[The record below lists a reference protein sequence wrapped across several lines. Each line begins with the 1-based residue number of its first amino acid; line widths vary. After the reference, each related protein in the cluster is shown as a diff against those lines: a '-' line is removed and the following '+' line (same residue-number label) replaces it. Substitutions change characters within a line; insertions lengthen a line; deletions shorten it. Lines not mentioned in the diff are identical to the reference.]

1 MTTADEQRRAATKRL
16 RARFLEIKSDYEYK
30 DVRHPEIGALLELLI
45 DQEVRIENMSVVD
58 IQSEGG
64 GA

>member
-1 MTTADEQRRAATKRL
+1 
-16 RARFLEIKSDYEYK
+16 LEIKSDYEYK

-64 GA
+64 GAPANIQSAADQTGGAA

>member
-1 MTTADEQRRAATKRL
+1 
-16 RARFLEIKSDYEYK
+16 LEIKSDYEYK

-64 GA
+64 AADA